1 MGFSNV
7 RLNERGELVFKYQKS
22 TIQKIPID
30 FITDQLKVNIGIGTV
45 SVCFQ
50 NMTESKLINN
60 QLFHI
65 ATLDKVTLHRSNMFQ
80 ILISREERCLEIETR
95 FNADELKKKIQFSI
109 SESKYETSY
118 TIQFRNKEHKEKLVQ
133 PMRQNDTNVTS
144 IDVQMTHILQTFE
157 ETGRFIL
164 IERELDDLLSK
175 RKSLNK
181 QKGRLNQFLKLLQV
195 IHYSGGTSFNTWI
208 VKNFN
213 VIRDLPDLHKEIHPI
228 IYFRII
234 RFYFSCFSKQ
244 QYKEKFNQS
253 SRIPAEQD
261 AISFYGRMLG
271 LKLPYRA
278 MTPYGMFLKDWDRK
292 ELNARM
298 LDKMLSYLQLT
309 YRETI
314 VIENMIQDTFYKK
327 VPLQLNKKSELAAYG
342 YIKVTSI
349 SMKKRREILVR
360 KCIPELGLQRTVDLL
375 FSISNLHKNHKNAHL
390 VYTSDLQ
397 YLKRNFKEQNIKWP
411 RIEIT

>member
-1 MGFSNV
+1 MA
-7 RLNERGELVFKYQKS
+7 KYKKS
-22 TIQKIPID
+22 IIRKIP
-30 FITDQLKVNIGIGTV
+30 THYVEDQLTVNIGIGTV

-50 NMTESKLINN
+50 NMTGSRVTNN

-80 ILISREERCLEIETR
+80 ILISHEERFIEMEVR
-95 FNADELKKKIQFSI
+95 FNPDELKKKMRFGI
-109 SESKYETSY
+109 SESKHETSY
-118 TIQFRNKEHKEKLVQ
+118 KIQFRKKEHKEELVPQ
-133 PMRQNDTNVTS
+133 VLKRDMNITS
-144 IDVQMTHILQTFE
+144 IDIQIENIIQTFA
-157 ETGRFIL
+157 ETGRFTL
-164 IERELDDLLSK
+164 IERELDDLLGK

-181 QKGRLNQFLKLLQV
+181 QKGRLNHFLILLQV
-195 IHYSGGTSFNTWI
+195 IHYSGDTSFNTWV

-213 VIRDLPDLHKEIHPI
+213 VIRNLPDSHKEIHPI

-244 QYKEKFNQS
+244 QYKRKFNQS
-253 SRIPAEQD
+253 SRIAAEQD

-278 MTPYGMFLKDWDRK
+278 VTPYGMLLKDWDRK
-292 ELNARM
+292 EFNARM
-298 LDKMLSYLQLT
+298 LDKILSYLQLT
-309 YRETI
+309 NRETV
-314 VIENMIQDTFYKK
+314 VIENIIQNTFYNK
-327 VPLQLNKKSELAAYG
+327 VPLQLNEKSELAAYG

-375 FSISNLHKNHKNAHL
+375 FGISNLHKHQKNAHL

-397 YLKRNFKEQNIKWP
+397 YLQRNFKDQNIKWP
-411 RIEIT
+411 HIVIT

>member
-1 MGFSNV
+1 MKG
-7 RLNERGELVFKYQKS
+7 GELLAKYKKS
-22 TIQKIPID
+22 IIRKIPIHYVE
-30 FITDQLKVNIGIGTV
+30 DQLAVNIGIGTV
-45 SVCFQ
+45 SICFT
-50 NMTESKLINN
+50 NMTESRVINN

-80 ILISREERCLEIETR
+80 ILISHEERFIEMEVR
-95 FNADELKKKIQFSI
+95 FNPDELKKKMRFGI
-109 SESKYETSY
+109 SESKNETPY
-118 TIQFRNKEHKEKLVQ
+118 KIHFRNKEHKEELVPQ
-133 PMRQNDTNVTS
+133 VLKRDTNVTS
-144 IDVQMTHILQTFE
+144 IDAQIENLIQTFAD
-157 ETGRFIL
+157 TGRFTL
-164 IERELDDLLSK
+164 IERELDDLLGK

-181 QKGRLNQFLKLLQV
+181 QKGRLNHFLKLLQV
-195 IHYSGGTSFNTWI
+195 IHYSGDTSFNTWV

-213 VIRDLPDLHKEIHPI
+213 VIRNLPDSHKEIHPI
-228 IYFRII
+228 VYFRII

-244 QYKEKFNQS
+244 QYKRKFNQS
-253 SRIPAEQD
+253 SRIAAEQD

-278 MTPYGMFLKDWDRK
+278 VTPYGMLLKDWDRK
-292 ELNARM
+292 EFNGRM

-309 YRETI
+309 NRETV
-314 VIENMIQDTFYKK
+314 VIENMIQNTFYKK
-327 VPLQLNKKSELAAYG
+327 VPLQLNEKSELAAYG

-375 FSISNLHKNHKNAHL
+375 FGISNLHKHQKNAHL

-397 YLKRNFKEQNIKWP
+397 YLQRNFKDQNIKWP
-411 RIEIT
+411 HIVIT

>member
-1 MGFSNV
+1 MKG
-7 RLNERGELVFKYQKS
+7 GELLAKYKKS
-22 TIQKIPID
+22 IIQKIPIHYVE
-30 FITDQLKVNIGIGTV
+30 DQLAVNIGIGTV
-45 SVCFQ
+45 SICFT
-50 NMTESKLINN
+50 NMTESRVINN

-80 ILISREERCLEIETR
+80 ILISHEERFIEMEVR
-95 FNADELKKKIQFSI
+95 FNPDELKKKMRFGI
-109 SESKYETSY
+109 SESKHETPY
-118 TIQFRNKEHKEKLVQ
+118 KIHFRNKEHKEELVPQ
-133 PMRQNDTNVTS
+133 VLKRDTNVTS
-144 IDVQMTHILQTFE
+144 IDAQIENLIQTFAD
-157 ETGRFIL
+157 TGRFTL
-164 IERELDDLLSK
+164 IERELDDLLGK

-181 QKGRLNQFLKLLQV
+181 QKGRLNHFLKLLQV
-195 IHYSGGTSFNTWI
+195 IHYSGDTSFNTWV

-213 VIRDLPDLHKEIHPI
+213 VIRNLPDSHKEIHPI
-228 IYFRII
+228 VYFRII

-244 QYKEKFNQS
+244 QYKRKFNQS
-253 SRIPAEQD
+253 SRIAAEQD

-278 MTPYGMFLKDWDRK
+278 VTPYGMLLKDWDRK
-292 ELNARM
+292 EFNGRM

-309 YRETI
+309 NRETV
-314 VIENMIQDTFYKK
+314 VIENMIQNTFYKK
-327 VPLQLNKKSELAAYG
+327 VPLQLNEKSELAAYG

-375 FSISNLHKNHKNAHL
+375 FGISNLHKHQKNAHL

-397 YLKRNFKEQNIKWP
+397 YLQRNFKDQNIKWP
-411 RIEIT
+411 HIVIT